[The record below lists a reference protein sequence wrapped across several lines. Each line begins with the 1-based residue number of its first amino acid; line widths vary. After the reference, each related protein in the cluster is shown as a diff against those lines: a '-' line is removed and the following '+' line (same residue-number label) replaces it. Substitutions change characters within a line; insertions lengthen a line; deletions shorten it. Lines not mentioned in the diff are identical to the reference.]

1 MTASRTRG
9 TVALLLTLT
18 IAACQASGAVQPTPS
33 PSGVASPAPTAT
45 FEPTATPEITTDPA
59 DIPAGLILFNRRGPD
74 GEERSFTIK
83 TDGTDEQAL
92 CEPEGCG
99 GAHWSAEWSQIL
111 SVGPT
116 GHGTWSLVTLNPDGS
131 DQVVADPPIETLNLF
146 VGASSADG
154 RLIAFAGVDDSD
166 PSNSGLYVA
175 SPNLADLDLVTP
187 LAEGWLEVDPDGVT
201 PDGSKIVFFVDTG
214 PEGVITHV
222 GDVYVINAD
231 GSGLRQLNPQGM
243 EAGYLDAPVISLS
256 PDGRQ
261 AAFAVLGDAVF
272 VVDLDGGVARPITPR
287 GGSAWAPSWS
297 PDGAW
302 IAYTRQYGTSSV
314 TSLVRPNGTD
324 QHEISANDESDDQ
337 KTPVWSP
344 NGDYLLVSRGKAD
357 QRDLWIMDLEGQYVG
372 QVTHEP
378 SINLGYSWA
387 PDSGS

>member
-1 MTASRTRG
+1 MTRHRAHAALSIVVLVAGCAGQPAPTSRT
-9 TVALLLTLT
+9 
-18 IAACQASGAVQPTPS
+18 
-33 PSGVASPAPTAT
+33 ASPA
-45 FEPTATPEITTDPA
+45 ATPGDSPSAQAPA
-59 DIPAGLILFNRRGPD
+59 TPSATPIATQAEVPPGLILFNRRGQD

-92 CEPEGCG
+92 CVPGGCG

-131 DQVVADPPIETLNLF
+131 GQVVTDPPIETLNLF

-175 SPNLADLDLVTP
+175 SPDLSGLRLVTP

-214 PEGVITHV
+214 PEGDISHV

-231 GSGLRQLNPQGM
+231 GSGLRQLNPEGM
-243 EAGYLDAPVISLS
+243 EAGYLDVPVISLS

-272 VVDLDGGVARPITPR
+272 VVDLDGGEARPITRR
-287 GGSAWAPSWS
+287 GASAWAVSWS
-297 PDGAW
+297 PTSEW
-302 IAYTRQYGTSSV
+302 IVYTRQYGTSSV
-314 TSLVRPNGTD
+314 TSLVRPDGTD
-324 QHEISANDESDDQ
+324 QHEISANDASDDQ
-337 KTPVWSP
+337 KAPVWSP
-344 NGDYLLVSRGKAD
+344 NGDDLLVWRGKAD
-357 QRDLWIMDLEGQYVG
+357 QRDLWIMDLEGRYLG

-378 SINLGYSWA
+378 SSYGTSSWA
-387 PDSGS
+387 PPSAP